1 MMGPIP
7 AAIIVAVLHLLVSVF
22 IVRMYG
28 RKR

>member
-1 MMGPIP
+1 MGPIP
-7 AAIIVAVLHLLVSVF
+7 AAIIVAVLYLLVSVF